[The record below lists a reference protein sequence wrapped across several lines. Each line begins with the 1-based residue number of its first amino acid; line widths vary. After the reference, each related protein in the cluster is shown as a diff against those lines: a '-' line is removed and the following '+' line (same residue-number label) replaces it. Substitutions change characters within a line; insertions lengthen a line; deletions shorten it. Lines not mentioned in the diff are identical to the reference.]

1 MSAWTEDAI
10 ERLREL
16 HARRMSAS
24 KIADALNG
32 ELGTQLTRNAVCG
45 KLFRLGLTSG
55 VPRPAPK
62 SRKRRKRKAKLRL
75 VPALLPASPVLAS
88 DADIPL
94 AQRRTLLT
102 LENQHCRW
110 PVGEVGEPGFFFCG
124 HPSADVLDG
133 RPYCAWHARRA
144 FGGRPAP
151 RPAQA
156 EAA

>member
-1 MSAWTEDAI
+1 MQMRGAEAMSAWTEDAI

-16 HARRMSAS
+16 HARKMSATR
-24 KIADALNG
+24 IADALNG
-32 ELGTQLTRNAVCG
+32 ELGTQLTRKAVFG
-45 KLFRLGLTSG
+45 KLFRLGLTS
-55 VPRPAPK
+55 A
-62 SRKRRKRKAKLRL
+62 
-75 VPALLPASPVLAS
+75 LAS

-110 PVGEVGEPGFFFCG
+110 PVGEVGEPDFFFCG

-133 RPYCAWHARRA
+133 RPYCAWHAMRA
-144 FGGRPAP
+144 SGGRPAP